1 MTKGLLMV
9 RQRGYAICTQPRS
22 GGNLLCQVLSST
34 DQLGYPLEYFNGPGR
49 RALGL
54 PDFPD
59 ASELQIDAILRLG
72 ATPNGVYAVKLFASQ
87 FAAFSRRVR
96 WMDLLP
102 NLRFVYLSRDDLLGQ
117 AISWARAQQT
127 EQYRST
133 QVAKRIAVYDADL
146 IRSQL
151 IAIVRERAQWEAFF
165 ARTGIKPLR
174 IIYERFLEDRS
185 SHVDLVADLLDV
197 ENPVVDQRRIDLVI
211 QRDAVTEE
219 WEQRFRTESGDPN
232 VLDDL
237 AANLRSSMREVRSAL
252 AIHLTRLVSGGRR

>member
-1 MTKGLLMV
+1 MV

-22 GGNLLCQVLSST
+22 GSNLLCQVLSST

-59 ASELQIDAILRLG
+59 DPELQIEAILRLG

-96 WMDLLP
+96 WMELLP

-127 EQYRST
+127 AQYRST
-133 QVAKRIAVYDADL
+133 QAAERVAVYDAGL

-151 IAIVRERAQWEAFF
+151 TTIVRERAQWEAFF

-174 IIYERFLEDRS
+174 IVYERFLEDRS
-185 SHVDLVADLLDV
+185 GCVDLVANLMDV
-197 ENPVVDQRRIDLVI
+197 ENPVVDQRRVDVAI
-211 QRDAVTEE
+211 QRDAVTDE
-219 WEQRFRTESGDPN
+219 WERRFRAENGDPN
-232 VLDDL
+232 VLDEL
-237 AANLRSSMREVRSAL
+237 YPNSKWTRIRRWRSR
-252 AIHLTRLVSGGRR
+252 LTGHT

>member
-1 MTKGLLMV
+1 MAP
-9 RQRGYAICTQPRS
+9 QRGYAICTQPRS
-22 GGNLLCQVLSST
+22 GSNLFCQYLSST

-59 ASELQIDAILRLG
+59 APELQIDAILRMG

-87 FAAFSRRVR
+87 FAAFSRCVR
-96 WMDLLP
+96 WIDLLP
-102 NLRFVYLSRDDLLGQ
+102 NLHFVYLSRDDLLGQ
-117 AISWARAQQT
+117 AISWARALQT
-127 EQYRST
+127 AQYRST
-133 QVAKRIAVYDADL
+133 QAAKRVAVYDSDL

-151 IAIVRERAQWEAFF
+151 MTILQERAQWEAFF

-185 SHVDLVADLLDV
+185 GHVKLVADLVNV

-219 WEQRFRTESGDPN
+219 WERRFQAENGNPN
-232 VLDDL
+232 QLDDL
-237 AANLRSSMREVRSAL
+237 FLNLPSFLKKAWFAFATYRSMLRIR
-252 AIHLTRLVSGGRR
+252 

>member
-1 MTKGLLMV
+1 MM

-22 GGNLLCQVLSST
+22 GSNLLCQYLSST

-59 ASELQIDAILRLG
+59 APKLQIEAVLRLG
-72 ATPNGVYAVKLFASQ
+72 ATPNGVYAVKLFANQ
-87 FAAFSRRVR
+87 FAAFSRRAR

-102 NLRFVYLSRDDLLGQ
+102 NLHFVYLTRDDLLGQ
-117 AISWARAQQT
+117 AISWARALQT

-133 QVAKRIAVYDADL
+133 QPATQPAVYDANL

-151 IAIVRERAQWEAFF
+151 MEIVRERAQWEAFF
-165 ARTGIKPLR
+165 ARTGIEPLR
-174 IIYERFLEDRS
+174 VVYERFLEDRS
-185 SHVDLVADLLDV
+185 SYVDRIANLVGI
-197 ENPVVDQRRIDLVI
+197 ENPVVDQRRVDLVI

-219 WEQRFRTESGDPN
+219 WAQRFRAENGDPN
-232 VLDDL
+232 VPDDL
-237 AANLRSSMREVRSAL
+237 FPNLPSILRKVRSGL
-252 AIHLTRLVSGGRR
+252 GL

>member
-1 MTKGLLMV
+1 ME

-22 GGNLLCQVLSST
+22 GSNLLCQVLSST

-59 ASELQIDAILRLG
+59 APELQIEAILKLG

-87 FAAFSRRVR
+87 FAPFSRRLR

-102 NLRFVYLSRDDLLGQ
+102 NLHFVYLSRDDLLGQ
-117 AISWARAQQT
+117 AISWTRALQT
-127 EQYRST
+127 KQYRST
-133 QVAKRIAVYDADL
+133 QPVRRVAIYDADL

-151 IAIVRERAQWEAFF
+151 TAIVRERAQWEAFF
-165 ARTGIKPLR
+165 ARTGIEPLR
-174 IIYERFLEDRS
+174 IVYERFLKNPSSDADR
-185 SHVDLVADLLDV
+185 VANLVDV
-197 ENPVVDQRRIDLVI
+197 ENPVVDQRSVDLVT

-219 WEQRFRTESGDPN
+219 WKQRFRAENGDPN

-237 AANLRSSMREVRSAL
+237 FSDLPSLASKVRSGL
-252 AIHLTRLVSGGRR
+252 GHYRDVLRTWLL

>member
-1 MTKGLLMV
+1 MV

-22 GGNLLCQVLSST
+22 GSNLLCQFLSST

-59 ASELQIDAILRLG
+59 APELQIKAVLRLG

-87 FAAFSRRVR
+87 FAAFSRGLQ

-102 NLRFVYLSRDDLLGQ
+102 NLHFVYLTRDDLLGQ
-117 AISWARAQQT
+117 AISWARALQT

-133 QVAKRIAVYDADL
+133 QPAKRLAVYDTDL
-146 IRSQL
+146 IRFQL
-151 IAIVRERAQWEAFF
+151 TAIVRERAQWETFF
-165 ARTGIKPLR
+165 ARTGIEPLR
-174 IIYERFLEDRS
+174 IVYERFLENPS
-185 SHVDLVADLLDV
+185 SYVDLVATLVGV
-197 ENPVVDQRRIDLVI
+197 ENPAVDQRKVDLAI

-219 WEQRFRTESGDPN
+219 WKQRFRAENGDPN

-237 AANLRSSMREVRSAL
+237 FPNLPSFVRKVRSGL
-252 AIHLTRLVSGGRR
+252 GL